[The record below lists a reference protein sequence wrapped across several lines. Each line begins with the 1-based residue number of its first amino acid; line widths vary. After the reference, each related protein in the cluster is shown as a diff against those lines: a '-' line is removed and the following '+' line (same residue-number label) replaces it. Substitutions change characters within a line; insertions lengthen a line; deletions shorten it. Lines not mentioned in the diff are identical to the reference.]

1 MDHFYDGQIKRY
13 LTQFMRLMSNF
24 SYKDAKGRLV
34 QIPVR
39 YGDMNRQVAQI
50 INKNSENIIQSAP
63 FIACYI
69 KSLDLARD
77 RLQDPTFV
85 SKLNIR
91 ERAFDETGQE
101 YLNTQG
107 ANYTVERLMPTPY
120 KLQFSADIWT
130 TNTDQKLQI
139 LEQLLV
145 LFNPS
150 MEIQTSNNFVDWT
163 SLSLLELTGMTFT
176 SRSVPQGLEQDI
188 DIATLNFES
197 PIWLTTPAKVKKL
210 GIITNI
216 ITSMFADPPGTV
228 EGGAYDEQGVDY
240 FTGRVSISVGSK
252 TLGNMGLLVLNNTG
266 KLLREGESSS
276 RSDYQQPGAKGTA
289 KKIVVNGVPTTNSK
303 GGTSISIG
311 GLTETPPAGSLV
323 RIGGYYYTVTGY
335 SGDLAN
341 LTLDLDSGLAE
352 DLDDDTNVFIQ
363 LPNSSPDNITI
374 PVKQG
379 VDVDWQMILDLYPGK
394 FIADLSQLRLQK
406 PDGTEIVGFLSLDPA
421 DSAIMHI
428 RWDDETIYDNTRID
442 INGLHWD
449 GTNIPPTGW
458 DSTTGRGTVDAIIDP
473 TTYNPRREDTS
484 DPSGYGYPTINTRL
498 LILEDIGGGIKDEFI
513 INSSTNKIFTGQLFS
528 KIKSHRI
535 FVNDIEV
542 LSTALR
548 IPDSQETGEYVID
561 LSVMANAG
569 DKIYYELNI
578 NTDGPYAW
586 KSRGTPENPEG
597 QDLIAKA
604 NDIIEWDGNKWV
616 TVFNSQSTEELTYIT
631 NNRTGVQYVWDGY
644 VWNKSF
650 EGIYTAGKWRL
661 VL

>member
-1 MDHFYDGQIKRY
+1 MEYFYDGQIKRY
-13 LTQFMRLMSNF
+13 LTQFMRMMSNF

-34 QIPVR
+34 QVPVR

-69 KSLDLARD
+69 KSLDIARD
-77 RLQDPTFV
+77 RLQDPTYV
-85 SKLNIR
+85 SKMNIR
-91 ERAFDETGQE
+91 ERAFDEVGNE

-107 ANYTVERLMPTPY
+107 ANYTVERLMPVPY
-120 KLQFSADIWT
+120 TLQFTADIWT

-145 LFNPS
+145 LFAPS
-150 MEIQTSNNFVDWT
+150 IEIQTSNNYIDWT
-163 SLSLLELTGMTFT
+163 SLSLLELTGVTHS
-176 SRSVPQGLEQDI
+176 SRSIPQGLEQDI
-188 DIATLNFES
+188 DIATLNFTS

-240 FTGRVSISVGSK
+240 FTGRVSISVGSN
-252 TLGNMGLLVLNNTG
+252 TLGNMGLLVLNGTA
-266 KLLREGESSS
+266 KLLREGESYT

-289 KKIVVNGVPTTNSK
+289 KRVVVNGVQTTNTK
-303 GGTSISIG
+303 GSTSISLG
-311 GLTETPPAGSLV
+311 GLSEAPPAGSIV
-323 RIGGYYYTVTGY
+323 RIGGYFYTVASY
-335 SGDLAN
+335 SGELIN
-341 LTLDLDSGLAE
+341 LTLELTDALQE
-352 DLDDDTNVFIQ
+352 DLEDDSNVFIQ

-374 PVKQG
+374 PAKLG
-379 VDVDWQMILDLYPGK
+379 NDVDWQMILDLYPGK

-421 DSAIMHI
+421 DAAVMHV
-428 RWDDETIYDNTRID
+428 RWDTETIYDNTRID
-442 INGLHWD
+442 INGLRWEND
-449 GTNIPPTGW
+449 SLSPPPGW
-458 DSTTGRGTVDAIIDP
+458 VENLNRDLGTVDAIVDP

-484 DPSGYGYPTINTRL
+484 DPSGYGYPTLNTRL
-498 LILEDIGGGIKDEFI
+498 LILEDI
-513 INSSTNKIFTGQLFS
+513 NTGS
-528 KIKSHRI
+528 WVVDPS
-535 FVNDIEV
+535 
-542 LSTALR
+542 
-548 IPDSQETGEYVID
+548 Y
-561 LSVMANAG
+561 
-569 DKIYYELNI
+569 
-578 NTDGPYAW
+578 DGPEAW
-586 KSRGTPENPEG
+586 RNRDGS
-597 QDLIAKA
+597 DLVANA
-604 NDIIEWDGNKWV
+604 NDIIEWNGDRWV
-616 TVFNSQSTEELTYIT
+616 VVVSSQATQELTYIT